1 MDASDSEDRRQY
13 AEQLERAA
21 EEQRQAYRV
30 FSDRSKPAEERRI
43 ALNKVVLREHDE
55 VTEALDVI
63 HNTEE
68 DAELRASALLAIDIE
83 VGKRPDLIEMVIGLL
98 RDSAGPEVLR
108 LAALRVL
115 QQISFSGSAFYQKRP
130 EVFDALRAVIDDQDA
145 SLRQEALEIL
155 AQNYDEYAQRRLLA
169 GLEDSRQALVS
180 PEKAIQL
187 LGYDIHAEHY
197 PILRDTVQNPPSPE
211 AKEEAVRL
219 LATDPASKGLL
230 TALLK
235 DKDERQAVRNVSAA
249 ALQSLDPEGFQRQAK
264 EILYDTEEYNELRA
278 TAINALTLFADQEAL
293 DEDPELTGRIEQLRE
308 EAPSK
313 EVERTANRFLR
324 RRRRRREQRNRSD
337 GPRRERG

>member
-1 MDASDSEDRRQY
+1 MDASDSGDRRQY
-13 AEQLERAA
+13 AEQVERAA

-30 FSDRSKPAEERRI
+30 FSDRSKPAE
-43 ALNKVVLREHDE
+43 
-55 VTEALDVI
+55 
-63 HNTEE
+63 
-68 DAELRASALLAIDIE
+68 DAEPRASALHAIDIE
-83 VGKRPDLIEMVIGLL
+83 VGKRPDLIDMVIGLL
-98 RDSAGPEVLR
+98 RDSRGPEVLR

-115 QQISFSGSAFYQKRP
+115 QQTSFSGSAFYQKRP
-130 EVFDALRAVIDDQDA
+130 EVFDALRAMIDDQDA

-155 AQNYDEYAQRRLLA
+155 AQNYDEYAQRRLLE
-169 GLEDSRQALVS
+169 GLEDSSQAPVS

-211 AKEEAVRL
+211 AKAEAVRL
-219 LATDPASKGLL
+219 LAADPTSKELL

-235 DKDERQAVRNVSAA
+235 GKDERREVRNASAA
-249 ALQSLDPEGFQRQAK
+249 ALQSLAPAEFEEQAK
-264 EILYDTEEYNELRA
+264 EILYDTEEYDELRA

-293 DEDPELTGRIEQLRE
+293 EKDPELIGRIEQLRE

-324 RRRRRREQRNRSD
+324 RRREQRNRSD

>member
-1 MDASDSEDRRQY
+1 MDASDSGDRRQY
-13 AEQLERAA
+13 AEQVERAA

-43 ALNKVVLREHDE
+43 ALNKAVLREQDE
-55 VTEALDVI
+55 VAEALDVI

-68 DAELRASALLAIDIE
+68 DAELRASALHAIDIE
-83 VGKRPDLIEMVIGLL
+83 VGKRPDLIDMVIGLL
-98 RDSAGPEVLR
+98 RDSRGPEVLR

-115 QQISFSGSAFYQKRP
+115 QQTSFSGSAFYQKRP
-130 EVFDALRAVIDDQDA
+130 EVFDALRAMIDDQDA

-155 AQNYDEYAQRRLLA
+155 AQNYDEYAQRRLLE
-169 GLEDSRQALVS
+169 GLEDSSQAPVS

-211 AKEEAVRL
+211 AKAEAVRL
-219 LATDPASKGLL
+219 LAADPTSKELL

-235 DKDERQAVRNVSAA
+235 DKDERREVRNASAA
-249 ALQSLDPEGFQRQAK
+249 ALQSLAPAEFEEQAK
-264 EILYDTEEYNELRA
+264 EILYDTEEYDELRA

-293 DEDPELTGRIEQLRE
+293 EKDPELIGRIEQLRE
-308 EAPSK
+308 EASSK
-313 EVERTANRFLR
+313 EVERTANRFL
-324 RRRRRREQRNRSD
+324 RRRREQRNRSD

>member
-1 MDASDSEDRRQY
+1 MDASDSGDRRQY
-13 AEQLERAA
+13 AEQVERAA

-43 ALNKVVLREHDE
+43 ALNKAVLREQDE
-55 VTEALDVI
+55 VAEALDVI

-68 DAELRASALLAIDIE
+68 DAELRASALHAIDIE
-83 VGKRPDLIEMVIGLL
+83 VGKRPDLIDMVIGLL
-98 RDSAGPEVLR
+98 RDSRGPEVLR
-108 LAALRVL
+108 SAALRVL
-115 QQISFSGSAFYQKRP
+115 QQTSFSGSAFYQKRP
-130 EVFDALRAVIDDQDA
+130 EVFDALRAMIDDQDA

-155 AQNYDEYAQRRLLA
+155 AQNYDEYAQRRLLE
-169 GLEDSRQALVS
+169 GLEDSSQAPVS

-211 AKEEAVRL
+211 AKAEAVRL
-219 LATDPASKGLL
+219 LAADPTSKELL

-235 DKDERQAVRNVSAA
+235 DKDERREVRNASAA
-249 ALQSLDPEGFQRQAK
+249 ALQSLAPAEFEEQAK
-264 EILYDTEEYNELRA
+264 EILYDTEEYDELRA

-293 DEDPELTGRIEQLRE
+293 EKDPELIGRIEQLRE
-308 EAPSK
+308 EASSK
-313 EVERTANRFLR
+313 EVERTANRFL
-324 RRRRRREQRNRSD
+324 RRRREQRNRSD

>member
-1 MDASDSEDRRQY
+1 MDASDSGDRRQY

-43 ALNKVVLREHDE
+43 ALDKAVLREQDQ
-55 VTEALDVI
+55 VAEALDVI

-68 DAELRASALLAIDIE
+68 GAALRASALHAIDIE
-83 VGKRPDLIEMVIGLL
+83 VGKRPDLIDMVIGLL
-98 RDSAGPEVLR
+98 RDSAEPEVLR

-115 QQISFSGSAFYQKRP
+115 QQISFSGSAFYEKRP
-130 EVFDALRAVIDDQDA
+130 EIFDALRAVIDDQDA

-155 AQNYDEYAQRRLLA
+155 AQNYDEYAQRRLLE
-169 GLEDSRQALVS
+169 GLEDSSQALVS

-197 PILRDTVQNPPSPE
+197 PILRDIVQNPPSPE

-219 LATDPASKGLL
+219 LAADPISKELL

-235 DKDERQAVRNVSAA
+235 DKDERREVRNASAA
-249 ALQSLDPEGFQRQAK
+249 ALQSLAPAEFEEQAK
-264 EILYDTEEYNELRA
+264 EILYNTEEYNELRA

-293 DEDPELTGRIEQLRE
+293 DQDPELIGRIEQLRE

-324 RRRRRREQRNRSD
+324 KQRRRREQRNRSD